1 MGSPA
6 PLTIL
11 LDTHV
16 WIWSLLDPGR
26 LGARA
31 AGLLEDRGNE
41 LWLSPISVWEC
52 LVLAGK
58 GRLALEREPGEWVEE
73 ALRCAPMKEAPLT
86 HEIALESR
94 RIDLPHQDPA
104 DRLLAA
110 TARVMGLRLLT
121 ADERLL
127 KSPSVPTVPVR

>member
-1 MGSPA
+1 MT
-6 PLTIL
+6 LL

-26 LGARA
+26 LGAKTTR
-31 AGLLEDRGNE
+31 LLEDRGNE

-58 GRLALEREPGEWVEE
+58 GRLAIEQDPGEWVEE
-73 ALRCAPMKEAPLT
+73 ALRRAPMKEAPLT
-86 HEIALESR
+86 HEIALDSR
-94 RIDLPHQDPA
+94 RVDLPHQDPA

-110 TARVMGLRLLT
+110 TARVMGLKLVT
-121 ADERLL
+121 ADDRLI
-127 KSPSVPTVPVR
+127 KSPAVPTISLR